1 MERLR
6 NNLTNAHFGTIAK
19 YYKNDNLAV
28 ALDKWS
34 CIQLR
39 PISSRAFHLEHF
51 KPQFTFLLAAGSFP
65 HKSPLSYHLYI
76 KQYPIR
82 INMKFFATSVLVIT
96 AVWTVQAVPTA
107 IPSIGGRARGVSTG
121 INHQFF
127 TLRLTGHIQLPYNAV
142 RSIQSQRRR
151 QETTAAIDTAVPI
164 VTSVLDISTSDQVLP
179 PTSVEIATSEPT
191 AITSD
196 AGIPT
201 SEPIPPTTA
210 DVITSEP
217 TAITSVP
224 DIPTSEPLSPTTTD
238 VITSEPVTLLQTFR
252 VKVRQGT
259 VTDVPTQV
267 ATPIETSP
275 VVDSPTANPE
285 TPIETFPVGDSPTA
299 NPETPIETSP
309 VVDSPTANPET
320 PIETFP
326 VVDSPTADPATPIE
340 TFVARS
346 PYTNT
351 ATPPTTT
358 A

>member
-1 MERLR
+1 MKSFAPSIL
-6 NNLTNAHFGTIAK
+6 LIA
-19 YYKNDNLAV
+19 
-28 ALDKWS
+28 
-34 CIQLR
+34 
-39 PISSRAFHLEHF
+39 
-51 KPQFTFLLAAGSFP
+51 
-65 HKSPLSYHLYI
+65 
-76 KQYPIR
+76 
-82 INMKFFATSVLVIT
+82 

-107 IPSIGGRARGVSTG
+107 IPSIGGRARGVSTI

-127 TLRLTGHIQLPYNAV
+127 TLRLTEHIQLPYNAV
-142 RSIQSQRRR
+142 RSMQSQRRR

-179 PTSVEIATSEPT
+179 PTSVGMVTSEPT

-196 AGIPT
+196 AGIPN
-201 SEPIPPTTA
+201 SEPLPPTTT

-224 DIPTSEPLSPTTTD
+224 DIPTSEPLPPTTTD
-238 VITSEPVTLLQTFR
+238 VVTSEPVTVPQTFR

-285 TPIETFPVGDSPTA
+285 P
-299 NPETPIETSP
+299 PIETSP

>member
-1 MERLR
+1 M
-6 NNLTNAHFGTIAK
+6 K
-19 YYKNDNLAV
+19 YFSA
-28 ALDKWS
+28 S
-34 CIQLR
+34 I
-39 PISSRAFHLEHF
+39 
-51 KPQFTFLLAAGSFP
+51 LLVT
-65 HKSPLSYHLYI
+65 
-76 KQYPIR
+76 
-82 INMKFFATSVLVIT
+82 AT
-96 AVWTVQAVPTA
+96 WTVQAIPTA
-107 IPSIGGRARGVSTG
+107 IPSMEGRARGVSIS
-121 INHQFF
+121 INYQCF

-142 RSIQSQRRR
+142 RSIHSQGRR
-151 QETTAAIDTAVPI
+151 QETTAAIDTTVPI
-164 VTSVLDISTSDQVLP
+164 VTSVLDTSTSDEALP
-179 PTSVEIATSEPT
+179 PTSVGIVTSEPT

-196 AGIPT
+196 AGVPT
-201 SEPIPPTTA
+201 SEPLPPTTT

-224 DIPTSEPLSPTTTD
+224 DIPTSEPLPPTTT
-238 VITSEPVTLLQTFR
+238 VFVTSEPVTVPQTFR

-267 ATPIETSP
+267 ATPVETFP
-275 VVDSPTANPE
+275 VDDSPTANPE
-285 TPIETFPVGDSPTA
+285 TPIETF
-299 NPETPIETSP
+299 P